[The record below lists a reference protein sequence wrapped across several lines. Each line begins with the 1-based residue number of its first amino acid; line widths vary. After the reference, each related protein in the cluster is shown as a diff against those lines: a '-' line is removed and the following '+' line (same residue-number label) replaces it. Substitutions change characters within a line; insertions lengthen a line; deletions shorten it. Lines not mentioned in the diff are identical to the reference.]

1 MNKIT
6 YCCRVLSVL
15 SAMVFFNTAF
25 AGSPVKVGVL
35 LPLHEDNGDGVR
47 MVEYFRGMLF
57 AIDSLKQE
65 GISVDLVA
73 HNVREDANVDS
84 VLQLGDMADR
94 DIIFGPLYSK
104 QVPAISMLSKLKGT
118 KLVIPFSIDTP
129 ELQNCQ
135 NLVQVYQS
143 QTDME
148 PMTIKNFMRLAFK
161 DADNQVV
168 IVDCN
173 DTTSFKKP
181 TFTANLKKYCEANK
195 ISYRIT
201 NSLQTD
207 KAFLKAFNKKKD
219 NIVVLNSAS
228 SPKMLEVFTK
238 LNMVRE
244 KNPKIKFKILGYTEW
259 LMYEKFQADNFCKN
273 DVYIPSKFYYNA
285 GNQEVMNLE
294 KKYMFWFRQ
303 NPQYSL
309 PKFLIT
315 GFDQGYYFIKGMVKY
330 GKAFVGS
337 PSQPVNTALQSP
349 MHFSKVSEKGGYI
362 NDDVMFIHY
371 RSDKARELINY

>member
-1 MNKIT
+1 MKKFF
-6 YCCRVLSVL
+6 CSCRMLCIVVALLSL
-15 SAMVFFNTAF
+15 QSAV
-25 AGSPVKVGVL
+25 AGNVVKVGVM
-35 LPLHEDNGDGVR
+35 LPLHEDNGDGLR
-47 MVEYFRGMLF
+47 MVEYFRGLLF
-57 AIDSLKQE
+57 AVDSLKQE
-65 GISVDLVA
+65 GVSVDLVA
-73 HNVREDANVDS
+73 HNIKEETNVDS
-84 VLQLGDMADR
+84 VLRLGDMADR
-94 DIIFGPLYSK
+94 DIVFGPLYSK
-104 QVPAISMLSKLKGT
+104 QVPALAMLSKLKGT
-118 KLVIPFSIDTP
+118 KLVIPFSINTP

-135 NLVQVYQS
+135 NLFQVYQS

-148 PMTIKNFMRLAFK
+148 PQTIKNFMRLAFK

-168 IVDCN
+168 IIDCN

-181 TFTANLKKYCEANK
+181 TFTANVKKYCEANK

-201 NSLQTD
+201 NSLQAD
-207 KAFLKAFNKKKD
+207 KAFLKAFNKKKE

-228 SPKMLEVFTK
+228 SPKMLEVFAK

-244 KNPKIKFKILGYTEW
+244 KNPKIKFKVLGYTEW
-259 LMYEKFQADNFCKN
+259 LMYEKFQSDNFCKN

-285 GNQEVMNLE
+285 GNQQIQNLE

-309 PKFLIT
+309 PKFVIS
-315 GFDQGYYFIKGMVKY
+315 GFDQGYYFIKGVAKY
-330 GKAFVGS
+330 GKSFVGS
-337 PSQPVNTALQSP
+337 ASQPVNTALQSP
-349 MHFSKVSEKGGYI
+349 LHFSKVSDKGGYI